1 MISTLGARWA
11 RSAIVRAVPSTFPA
25 HPAGILP
32 LKLWRPRW
40 FDGVALVL
48 GAASPDIAYLVDGSG
63 LPVWPLSHELHGL
76 ILFCLPVTLLGC
88 LMVRRA
94 APAVAAH
101 LPSGGPFALRDYGA
115 LRTSGHRWWITVTS
129 AIIGAASHLVLD
141 GLEAWFPAIE
151 YPAHLV
157 GLVVMTALAVVIGRR
172 RLVRRWHGEA
182 PGVLRQPVRFWS
194 VVVAVA
200 LPGLAVTPFLP
211 AAFLPH
217 TTGVRVLT
225 ALAAGLLAAA
235 AVTGRRR
242 PVPAPVAA

>member
-1 MISTLGARWA
+1 
-11 RSAIVRAVPSTFPA
+11 
-25 HPAGILP
+25 
-32 LKLWRPRW
+32 
-40 FDGVALVL
+40 VALVL

-94 APAVAAH
+94 APVVAAH

-115 LRTSGHRWWITVTS
+115 LRESGHAWWVTVTS
-129 AIIGAASHLVLD
+129 AIIGAASHLLLD
-141 GLEAWFPAIE
+141 GLEAWVPAIE

-157 GLVVMTALAVVIGRR
+157 GLIAMVALAAVIGRR
-172 RLVRRWHGEA
+172 RLVHRWHGEA
-182 PGVLRQPVRFWS
+182 PPVARRPVRFWS
-194 VVVAVA
+194 VVAAVA
-200 LPGLAVTPFLP
+200 LPGLAVVPFLP

-235 AVTGRRR
+235 VTGRRR
-242 PVPAPVAA
+242 RSAPHPVTA

>member
-1 MISTLGARWA
+1 MISTLGAWWGRL
-11 RSAIVRAVPSTFPA
+11 AIVRAVPSTFPT

-32 LKLWRPRW
+32 LKLWRPHW

-63 LPVWPLSHELHGL
+63 LPVWPLSHQLHGL

-88 LMVRRA
+88 LLVRRA
-94 APAVAAH
+94 APVVAAH
-101 LPSGGPFALRDYGA
+101 LPAGGPFALRDYGA
-115 LRTSGHRWWITVTS
+115 LRSSGHAWWITAIS
-129 AIIGAASHLVLD
+129 AVIGAASHLLLD
-141 GLEAWFPAIE
+141 GLEAWVPAIE

-157 GLVVMTALAVVIGRR
+157 GLVAMPALAAVIGRR
-172 RLVRRWHGEA
+172 RLVHRWHGPA
-182 PGVLRQPVRFWS
+182 PAAPRHPGLFWS
-194 VVVAVA
+194 VVGAVA
-200 LPGLAVTPFLP
+200 LPGLAVVPFLP

-225 ALAAGLLAAA
+225 ALAVALLAAA

-242 PVPAPVAA
+242 APHLVNG